1 MENLQKNSSSS
12 KESANIQQ
20 QKSWNILL
28 IGESSKDIYEYGN
41 CERLSPEAP
50 IPVFKQLKTQIIFG
64 MGKNVY
70 NNLISFG
77 CKCFFATNKPDQ
89 IIKRRFLDEKSMYQI
104 MRQDIEEKV
113 SLDSTDFLKKLNNY
127 DAIVISDYN
136 KGLLTDGIIQSIT
149 KNFKGPIFVDSKR
162 KDLTLYKKAIIK
174 INEIESRSAKI
185 NKECELIVTC
195 GKRGANY
202 KGLNYPA
209 PKVNVYDVTGA
220 GDVFLASLC
229 YFYLELGSIELSIPK
244 CIYLASKS
252 VNKIGSYIISK
263 KDIYE
268 IYN

>member
-1 MENLQKNSSSS
+1 MKD
-12 KESANIQQ
+12 IQQ
-20 QKSWNILL
+20 RKSWNILL
-28 IGESSKDIYEYGN
+28 IGETSNDIYEYGN

-50 IPVFKQLKTQIIFG
+50 IPVFNQLRTETYLG
-64 MGKNVY
+64 MAENVY
-70 NNLISFG
+70 KNLLTFG

-113 SLDSTDFLKKLNNY
+113 SLGSTDFLKNLDTY

-136 KGLLTDGIIQSIT
+136 KGLLTDEIIQIINI
-149 KNFKGPIFVDSKR
+149 NFEGPIFVDSKR
-162 KDLTLYKKAIIK
+162 KDLTIYKRAIFK
-174 INEIESRSAKI
+174 INEIEARYASI
-185 NKECELIVTC
+185 NKECQLIVTC
-195 GKRGANY
+195 GKKGAIY
-202 KGLNYPA
+202 KNLNYPA

-252 VNKIGSYIISK
+252 VNKIGSYIVSK
-263 KDIYE
+263 EDIDE
-268 IYN
+268 ICN